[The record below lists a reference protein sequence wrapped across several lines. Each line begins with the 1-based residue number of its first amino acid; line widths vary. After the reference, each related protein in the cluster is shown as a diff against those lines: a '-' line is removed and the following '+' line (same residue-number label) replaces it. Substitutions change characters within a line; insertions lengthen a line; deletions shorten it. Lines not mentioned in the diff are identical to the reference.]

1 MALRFSLSIIK
12 NRKLEINMELS
23 QNTLNSNKTK
33 TTPEQSP
40 RTYLTQNEMASLLDI
55 SPQAISLYASKLE
68 LKSYRQQNKSAY
80 SPLAVRKFFQARG
93 FNYPKEVI
101 AFQMLKGG
109 STKTSSAFNLA
120 IRLNQYGAK
129 VLCVDLD
136 MQGNLSDA
144 LGIEVTED
152 HALFIHIAR
161 GEATIEETI
170 IPICEGLDLIP
181 SEFENSTLD
190 YELSS
195 KRKNLASFVKTELD
209 KIRDNYDFIIIDCNP
224 ALSSL
229 NISIALASDRIV
241 IPVNPDRFSKR
252 GLAKTIT
259 ELERVGVDYKQ
270 PMDFSLLYT
279 LYDAR
284 ESSSQKYLIE
294 YGSTYRDRLL
304 STVIK
309 RNTDVKNAI
318 DQKKSIFDFPR
329 APAREDFD
337 LVARELLGWRKELQ
351 GNA

>member
-1 MALRFSLSIIK
+1 
-12 NRKLEINMELS
+12 MELKETS
-23 QNTLNSNKTK
+23 IKQLS
-33 TTPEQSP
+33 PRLAAEPSP
-40 RTYLTQNEMASLLDI
+40 RTYLTQNEIASLLEI
-55 SPQAISLYASKLE
+55 SPQAASIYAGKLE
-68 LKSYRQQNKSAY
+68 LKPYRQQNKSAY
-80 SPLAVRKFFQARG
+80 SPSAVRKFLTARG
-93 FNYPKEVI
+93 FTYPKEVI

-120 IRLNQYGAK
+120 IRLNQYGAR

-144 LGIEVTED
+144 LGVEVKDE

-195 KRKNLASFVKTELD
+195 KRKNLASFVSTELD
-209 KIRDNYDFIIIDCNP
+209 KVRSKYDFIIIDCNP

-270 PMDFSLLYT
+270 SMEFSLLYT

-284 ESSSQKYLIE
+284 ESSSQKYLID
-294 YGSTYRDRLL
+294 YGSTYKGRLF
-304 STVIK
+304 STFIK